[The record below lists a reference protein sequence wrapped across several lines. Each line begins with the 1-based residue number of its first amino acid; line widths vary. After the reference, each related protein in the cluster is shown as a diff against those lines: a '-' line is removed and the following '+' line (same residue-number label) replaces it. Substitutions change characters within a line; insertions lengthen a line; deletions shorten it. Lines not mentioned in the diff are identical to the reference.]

1 MLWLPA
7 LRSRPQSPMTGL
19 ADAGAADAGAAGAD
33 AAGAARAGVTGT
45 DFSST
50 GFAAQAPSRASAA
63 IHDSSLIA
71 SRPSK
76 ARAIRASY
84 GSAAPAG
91 RLAAGNLPHPLPPYR
106 PCRRRPL

>member
-1 MLWLPA
+1 MPWSPA

-19 ADAGAADAGAAGAD
+19 ADAGAAGAD
-33 AAGAARAGVTGT
+33 AAGAARSAVTGT

-63 IHDSSLIA
+63 IHDSNLIA
-71 SRPSK
+71 SSPSK
-76 ARAIRASY
+76 VRASRASY

-91 RLAAGNLPHPLPPYR
+91 RLAAGNLPHTFP
-106 PCRRRPL
+106 RRSPGRRTDSAP